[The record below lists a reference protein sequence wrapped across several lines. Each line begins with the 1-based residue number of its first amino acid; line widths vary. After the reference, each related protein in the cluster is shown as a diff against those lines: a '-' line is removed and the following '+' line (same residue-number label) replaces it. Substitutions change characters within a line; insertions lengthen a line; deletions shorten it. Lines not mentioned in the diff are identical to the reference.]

1 VLIGEVGGNLEEEG
15 AKSTDLP
22 IVSYIAGISAPPDK
36 RMGHAGAIVE
46 GGEGD
51 ARSKIA
57 RLRKLGVPVASR
69 PSEIPGIVRDLFKGH
84 C

>member
-1 VLIGEVGGNLEEEG
+1 
-15 AKSTDLP
+15 
-22 IVSYIAGISAPPDK
+22 
-36 RMGHAGAIVE
+36 

-69 PSEIPGIVRDLFKGH
+69 PSEIPAMVRDLFKGH